1 MMKDGTDWGG
11 VIYKPGT
18 REPVRGATVTL
29 YDLGTLTPGR
39 MTTTTDEKGYWRI
52 EKEGLVVS
60 RGPFWVIMQVGSW
73 VGTPDMFQLETVVYK
88 GMWSDFFEK
97 TLPKA
102 RTGQQ
107 INDVC
112 ERVS

>member
-1 MMKDGTDWGG
+1 MMKDGSAWEG
-11 VIYKPGT
+11 VIYTPGT
-18 REPVRGATVTL
+18 KEPISGALITM

-52 EKEGLVVS
+52 EKEELVVS
-60 RGPFWVIMQVGSW
+60 RGPFWVIVVVGGW
-73 VGTPDMFQLETVVYK
+73 LGTPDMFRPDTVVYK

-97 TLPKA
+97 TLPRA

-107 INDVC
+107 ISGVC